1 MKRRLCILLLSIS
14 VACTTIGCGGSGG
27 SSSASA
33 DESASSGVRLVSVS
47 QKDLG
52 DYVELGGYKGISVE
66 KTVMDVTEDD
76 IDFQI
81 SNILSTSA
89 EEVEDPETKIAEG
102 DIANIDYVGKKD
114 GVAFDGGT
122 AEDYDLSIGSGQFI
136 DGFEDGLIGAKKG
149 ETRDLDLTFPEDY
162 TSEELAGQKV
172 VFTVSVNA
180 IKRIPELTAEWVT
193 ANTEY
198 DTIDAYRD
206 SVRKDLEESNE
217 ETAESSL
224 QNTAWEQVL
233 SDSNIKEYPDEDLKA
248 AKEEY
253 NASLESYAEQM
264 GQSVD
269 DLLKA
274 QGMTKEQI
282 EEESQQYAEYKIKQ
296 NLVLQAIMDKEGFS
310 MDDEDSKKTR
320 EQMEKD
326 YGMSMDELNEQY
338 GESTVTETV
347 ALTRIMDF
355 IIDNAEVETT
365 AYSADDKEGILTD
378 EDGGESG
385 SEDAADE
392 KETDDEKDAEE

>member
-1 MKRRLCILLLSIS
+1 MKRKLCILLLSAC
-14 VACTTIGCGGSGG
+14 VACTTIGCGGDGNGG
-27 SSSASA
+27 SSSTST
-33 DESASSGVRLVSVS
+33 DKSTSSGSRLVSVS
-47 QKDLG
+47 QKDLK
-52 DYVELGGYKGISVE
+52 DHVELGEYKGITVE

-76 IDFQI
+76 IDFEI

-136 DGFEDGLIGAKKG
+136 EGFEEGLIGAKKG
-149 ETRDLDLTFPEDY
+149 ETRDLDLTFPEEY
-162 TSEELAGQKV
+162 HSEDLAGQKV

-180 IKRIPELTAEWVT
+180 IKRIPELTEEWVT

-198 DTIDAYRD
+198 DTIDAYKE
-206 SVRKDLEESNE
+206 SVREDLEKSNE
-217 ETAESSL
+217 QTAESSL

-233 SDSNIKEYPDEDLKA
+233 SESEIKEYPDEDLKA

-253 NASLESYAEQM
+253 NDSLNSYAEQM

-282 EEESQQYAEYKIKQ
+282 EEESQQYAEYKVKQ
-296 NLVLQAIMDKEGFS
+296 NLILQAIMDNEGFS
-310 MDDEDSKKTR
+310 MDDEDSQKAK
-320 EQMEKD
+320 EQMEED
-326 YGMSMDELNEQY
+326 YGMSMDELNKQY

-355 IIDNAEVETT
+355 IINNAEVNTT
-365 AYSADDKEGILTD
+365 AYSADEKEGILTD
-378 EDGGESG
+378 EDVDES
-385 SEDAADE
+385 
-392 KETDDEKDAEE
+392 ETDDEKDAEE

>member
-14 VACTTIGCGGSGG
+14 VACATIGCGGSKG

-33 DESASSGVRLVSVS
+33 DESASSGARLVSVS

-114 GVAFDGGT
+114 GVPFDGGT

-180 IKRIPELTAEWVT
+180 IKRIPELTEEWVT

-198 DTIDAYRD
+198 DTIDAYKD
-206 SVRKDLEESNE
+206 SVRKDLEKSNE

-310 MDDEDSKKTR
+310 MDDEDSQKTR

-326 YGMSMDELNEQY
+326 YGMSMDELNKQY

-365 AYSADDKEGILTD
+365 AYSADDKEGIQTD
-378 EDGGESG
+378 EDEGETG
-385 SEDAADE
+385 SEDA
-392 KETDDEKDAEE
+392 KDAEE

>member
-1 MKRRLCILLLSIS
+1 MKRKLCILLLSAC
-14 VACTTIGCGGSGG
+14 VACTTIGCGGDGNGG
-27 SSSASA
+27 SSSTST
-33 DESASSGVRLVSVS
+33 DKSTSSGSRLVSVS
-47 QKDLG
+47 QKDLK
-52 DYVELGGYKGISVE
+52 DHVELGEYKGITVE

-76 IDFQI
+76 IDFEI

-136 DGFEDGLIGAKKG
+136 EGFEEGLIGAKKG
-149 ETRDLDLTFPEDY
+149 ETRDLDLTFPEEY
-162 TSEELAGQKV
+162 HSEDLAGQKV

-180 IKRIPELTAEWVT
+180 IKRIPELTEEWVT

-198 DTIDAYRD
+198 DTIDAYKE
-206 SVRKDLEESNE
+206 SVREDLEKSNE
-217 ETAESSL
+217 QTAESSL

-233 SDSNIKEYPDEDLKA
+233 SESEIKEYPDEDLKA

-253 NASLESYAEQM
+253 NDSLNSYAEQM

-282 EEESQQYAEYKIKQ
+282 EEESQQYAEYKVKQ
-296 NLVLQAIMDKEGFS
+296 NLILQAIMDNEGFS
-310 MDDEDSKKTR
+310 MDDEESQKAK
-320 EQMEKD
+320 EQMEED
-326 YGMSMDELNEQY
+326 YGMSMDELNKQY

-355 IIDNAEVETT
+355 IINNAEVNTT
-365 AYSADDKEGILTD
+365 AYSADEKEGILTD
-378 EDGGESG
+378 EDVDES
-385 SEDAADE
+385 
-392 KETDDEKDAEE
+392 ETDDEKDAEE

>member
-1 MKRRLCILLLSIS
+1 MKRKLCILLLSAC
-14 VACTTIGCGGSGG
+14 VACTTIGCGGDGNGG
-27 SSSASA
+27 SSSTST
-33 DESASSGVRLVSVS
+33 DKSTSSGSRLVSVS
-47 QKDLG
+47 QKDLK
-52 DYVELGGYKGISVE
+52 DHVELGEYKGITVE

-76 IDFQI
+76 IDFEI

-136 DGFEDGLIGAKKG
+136 EGFEEGLIGAKKG
-149 ETRDLDLTFPEDY
+149 ETRDLDLTFPEEY
-162 TSEELAGQKV
+162 PSEDLAGQKV

-180 IKRIPELTAEWVT
+180 IKRIPELTEEWVT

-198 DTIDAYRD
+198 DTIDAYKE
-206 SVRKDLEESNE
+206 SVREDLEKSNE
-217 ETAESSL
+217 QTAESSL

-233 SDSNIKEYPDEDLKA
+233 SESEIKEYPDEDLKA

-253 NASLESYAEQM
+253 NDSLNSYAEQM

-282 EEESQQYAEYKIKQ
+282 EEESQQYAEYKVKQ
-296 NLVLQAIMDKEGFS
+296 NLILQAIMDNEGFS
-310 MDDEDSKKTR
+310 MDDEDSQKAK
-320 EQMEKD
+320 EQMEED
-326 YGMSMDELNEQY
+326 YGMSMDELNKQY

-355 IIDNAEVETT
+355 IINNAEVNTT
-365 AYSADDKEGILTD
+365 AYSADEKEGILTD
-378 EDGGESG
+378 EDVDES
-385 SEDAADE
+385 
-392 KETDDEKDAEE
+392 ETDDEKDAEE